1 MSAVAFSAA
10 LLALYGG
17 VGVVCVVAA
26 HKAHD
31 GRGAGELVFAFAL
44 WPLWLPLWLAARH
57 PSSSE
62 ARLPAE
68 AAPAGTGA
76 LLAALSRAQGSPL
89 APLLPDAGSV
99 RRLASKLGEAQARI
113 EELDDVLARPAFDLP
128 AARSRQDEL
137 LREGACASAETLA
150 SAALRVQNIERLR
163 DLRGRFVAE
172 VDEINELLSQLVIQV
187 EVVRFVGAPGDDT
200 RDLLRELLARV
211 EGLGQMLDDRP
222 ALRASGA

>member
-26 HKAHD
+26 HRDAER
-31 GRGAGELVFAFAL
+31 RGAGELAFAFAV
-44 WPLWLPLWLAARH
+44 WPLWLPLWLGARGAALEGGRE
-57 PSSSE
+57 PPE
-62 ARLPAE
+62 T
-68 AAPAGTGA
+68 PAGARA
-76 LLAALSRAQGSPL
+76 LLAALARVQGSPL
-89 APLLPDAGSV
+89 APLLPDPASV
-99 RRLASKLGEAQARI
+99 RQLAAKLGDASARI

-128 AARSRQDEL
+128 AALARRGEL
-137 LREGACASAETLA
+137 AGAGAGASAETLA

-163 DLRGRFVAE
+163 ELRASFVAE
-172 VDEINELLSQLVIQV
+172 VEEINELLSQLVIQV
-187 EVVRFVGAPGDDT
+187 EVVRFAGTSGDDT

-222 ALRASGA
+222 ALRPSGA